1 VYQPQPEVLDGNVL
15 SVRSAMSLEI
25 ENREE
30 PIFGAFW
37 FTAKIET

>member
-1 VYQPQPEVLDGNVL
+1 VLDSNVL
-15 SVRSAMSLEI
+15 SVRSATSLEV

-37 FTAKIET
+37 FTAKIDT